1 MNSFNITNQCRFA
14 FFTAL
19 SLCIICTIPFLN
31 AQEIVK
37 TKEVIVDGV
46 GVSPETAKK
55 NAFRNAVSKV
65 VGSFIENDILIK
77 NDKIIED
84 KLLEYSG
91 GFVETFE
98 IISESKDKDG
108 LFKVKLKAKI
118 AQQTVVEKLR
128 SMKIDVK
135 SVSGSNLKA
144 QFETQETMKK
154 EGGKLI
160 NSIMEEYPKLWQAK
174 QMGEPKIA
182 NGKLA
187 LQIEVSVDREKYLAW
202 AEKLCKVLE
211 KSADCTTS
219 RSYKKSGPVAS
230 YDSYNYRL
238 PGGNCSIFSVDPY
251 YFKVNP
257 DYLKFNKANEGGI
270 VFSVVRDF
278 APQGNCDLQ
287 SYLFY
292 KSNPMFEVIGINEK
306 PDQFNRNHFY
316 NKNYLRNFL
325 PNRLEI
331 KIQDVMGANIF
342 KETIKGTGKIFG
354 EGLWEYPNGF
364 AMVGN
369 LFPVTPFAQIGG
381 HGFTRDSGN
390 VRYSTSCILKT
401 DLPIEG
407 IDVGKISKIT
417 TGFSIEK

>member
-1 MNSFNITNQCRFA
+1 MNSFYITNQCRFA
-14 FFTAL
+14 FFTNL

-46 GVSPETAKK
+46 GVSPEAAKK

-144 QFETQETMKK
+144 QLETQETMKK
-154 EGGKLI
+154 DGGKLI

-174 QMGEPKIA
+174 QLGEPKIA
-182 NGKLA
+182 NGKLV
-187 LQIEVSVDREKYLAW
+187 LEIEVSVDREKYLAW
-202 AEKLCKVLE
+202 AVKLCKMLE
-211 KSADCTTS
+211 KSANS
-219 RSYKKSGPVAS
+219 NVVRSYKKDGHA
-230 YDSYNYRL
+230 NYER
-238 PGGNCSIFSVDPY
+238 PESIKFEDLSIIYDPY
-251 YFKVNP
+251 YFEPSKDNSSFNDLDNSDVIFTVVEEFSISGNCKIAQFLFKESNPLYSLFKVVKENDRFSTYAKKFVP
-257 DYLKFNKANEGGI
+257 NRFNVMIYDSSDKLIHKFN
-270 VFSVVRDF
+270 
-278 APQGNCDLQ
+278 
-287 SYLFY
+287 Y
-292 KSNPMFEVIGINEK
+292 KSPSYSNFWGSTRADFGM
-306 PDQFNRNHFY
+306 
-316 NKNYLRNFL
+316 NYIRGYSIM
-325 PNRLEI
+325 PI
-331 KIQDVMGANIF
+331 
-342 KETIKGTGKIFG
+342 
-354 EGLWEYPNGF
+354 
-364 AMVGN
+364 
-369 LFPVTPFAQIGG
+369 TPFPCLGC
-381 HGFTRDSGN
+381 FEYSR
-390 VRYSTSCILKT
+390 VVYSTKCIVKAA
-401 DLPIEG
+401 LPIEG
-407 IDVGKISKIT
+407 FDVAKISKIT